1 MMEER
6 NATKKIIGEVL
17 AEIIED
23 VKNGRVNKVNIGLM
37 AYGSELGSEELLK
50 GAALAMQNDPSVN
63 VVPIGPK
70 VEGFEQMEWI
80 ETPACESD
88 ISKAME
94 DALDKGI
101 ISGAVALHYPFPLGV
116 TTIGKVLTPARSRPC
131 FIASSTGTSSSN
143 RMEAMVRNAIYGIAA
158 AKADGIA
165 APTVGILNL
174 DGSQTVLR
182 ALQKLSEGGYPITF
196 GSSMRKDGGAILRGN
211 DLLAGSVD
219 VCVTDTLTGNVLMKL
234 FSAWNTGGNY
244 EALGWGYGPSAGE
257 NWNKVVSIISRASG
271 APVVAGAITLNARC
285 AKNGLPAAVAEELKL
300 AKKAGDLRLQGEI
313 LIGLGWLT
321 IETGDFAETQ
331 INANKVLELVKIKP
345 DVLRYSQ
352 ALFLLAKIAMIQNT
366 LTSEYKALENILLI
380 ARYQDADPYAAQF
393 LIILAEICLAIGQPE
408 QAEVFAQEAKEI
420 AESCR
425 SKRVLCTSL
434 RFLGQ
439 ARLKQGDHQNGL
451 LWIDKSV
458 SLADQIQ
465 VPFEKGLSLRARAA
479 CQNDL
484 EKSIQDAQQAL
495 QLFEKIGSEYEA
507 LQTRNFLTKLNLKN
521 TGDQTIA

>member
-17 AEIIED
+17 AEIIEN

-182 ALQKLSEGGYPITF
+182 ALQKLSEGGYPIRF
-196 GSSMRKDGGAILRGN
+196 GASMRKEGGAIMRGN
-211 DLLAGSVD
+211 DLIAGSVD

-244 EALGWGYGPSAGE
+244 EALGWGYGPSTGE

-300 AKKAGDLRLQGEI
+300 AKKAGLEEI
-313 LIGLGWLT
+313 LASLQPKQTSSEEDVTVPPSEPTDEEIHGIDVLE
-321 IETGDFAETQ
+321 IEEAV
-331 INANKVLELVKIKP
+331 KVLWKAGIYAESSMGCTGPVIKMA
-345 DVLRYSQ
+345 S
-352 ALFLLAKIAMIQNT
+352 
-366 LTSEYKALENILLI
+366 
-380 ARYQDADPYAAQF
+380 AR
-393 LIILAEICLAIGQPE
+393 I
-408 QAEVFAQEAKEI
+408 EI
-420 AESCR
+420 A
-425 SKRVLCTSL
+425 KTVL
-434 RFLGQ
+434 
-439 ARLKQGDHQNGL
+439 KENGY
-451 LWIDKSV
+451 I
-458 SLADQIQ
+458 
-465 VPFEKGLSLRARAA
+465 
-479 CQNDL
+479 
-484 EKSIQDAQQAL
+484 
-495 QLFEKIGSEYEA
+495 
-507 LQTRNFLTKLNLKN
+507 
-521 TGDQTIA
+521 

>member
-1 MMEER
+1 MEER

-17 AEIIED
+17 AEIIEN

-182 ALQKLSEGGYPITF
+182 ALQKLSEGGYPIRF
-196 GSSMRKDGGAILRGN
+196 GASMRKEGGAIMRGN
-211 DLLAGSVD
+211 DLIAGSVD

-244 EALGWGYGPSAGE
+244 EALGWGYGPSTGE

-300 AKKAGDLRLQGEI
+300 AKKAGLEEI
-313 LIGLGWLT
+313 LASLQPKQTSSEEDVTVPPSEPTDEEIHGIDVLE
-321 IETGDFAETQ
+321 IEEAV
-331 INANKVLELVKIKP
+331 KVLWKAGIYAESSMGCTGPVIKMA
-345 DVLRYSQ
+345 S
-352 ALFLLAKIAMIQNT
+352 
-366 LTSEYKALENILLI
+366 
-380 ARYQDADPYAAQF
+380 AR
-393 LIILAEICLAIGQPE
+393 I
-408 QAEVFAQEAKEI
+408 EI
-420 AESCR
+420 A
-425 SKRVLCTSL
+425 KTVL
-434 RFLGQ
+434 
-439 ARLKQGDHQNGL
+439 KENGY
-451 LWIDKSV
+451 I
-458 SLADQIQ
+458 
-465 VPFEKGLSLRARAA
+465 
-479 CQNDL
+479 
-484 EKSIQDAQQAL
+484 
-495 QLFEKIGSEYEA
+495 
-507 LQTRNFLTKLNLKN
+507 
-521 TGDQTIA
+521 

>member
-1 MMEER
+1 MEER
-6 NATKKIIGEVL
+6 NATKKIIGEAL

-23 VKNGRVNKVNIGLM
+23 VKSGCVKKISIGLM

-94 DALDKGI
+94 DALEKGI

-116 TTIGKVLTPARSRPC
+116 ATIGKVLTPARAKPC

-143 RMEAMVRNAIYGIAA
+143 RVEAMVRNAIYGIAA

-165 APTVGILNL
+165 VPTVGILNL
-174 DGSQTVLR
+174 DGAQTVLR

-196 GSSMRKDGGAILRGN
+196 GASMRKEGGPILRGN

-234 FSAWNTGGNY
+234 FAAWNTGGNY
-244 EALGWGYGPSAGE
+244 EALGWGYGPSTGE

-285 AKNGLPAAVAEELKL
+285 AKNGLPAAVAGELKL
-300 AKKAGDLRLQGEI
+300 AKKAGLEEI
-313 LIGLGWLT
+313 LASLQPKQTSSEEEVATPPSEPTDEEIHG
-321 IETGDFAETQ
+321 ID
-331 INANKVLELVKIKP
+331 VLEIEEAV
-345 DVLRYSQ
+345 
-352 ALFLLAKIAMIQNT
+352 
-366 LTSEYKALENILLI
+366 KALWKAGI
-380 ARYQDADPYAAQF
+380 Y
-393 LIILAEICLAIGQPE
+393 
-408 QAEVFAQEAKEI
+408 
-420 AESCR
+420 AESSMGCTGPVIKMAAAR
-425 SKRVLCTSL
+425 IEKAKAVL
-434 RFLGQ
+434 
-439 ARLKQGDHQNGL
+439 KENGY
-451 LWIDKSV
+451 I
-458 SLADQIQ
+458 
-465 VPFEKGLSLRARAA
+465 
-479 CQNDL
+479 
-484 EKSIQDAQQAL
+484 
-495 QLFEKIGSEYEA
+495 
-507 LQTRNFLTKLNLKN
+507 
-521 TGDQTIA
+521 

>member
-1 MMEER
+1 MEER

-23 VKNGRVNKVNIGLM
+23 VKSGCVKKISIGLM

-116 TTIGKVLTPARSRPC
+116 TTIGKVLTPARAKPC

-143 RMEAMVRNAIYGIAA
+143 RVEAMVRNAIYGIAA

-165 APTVGILNL
+165 SPTVGILNL
-174 DGSQTVLR
+174 DGAQTVLR

-196 GSSMRKDGGAILRGN
+196 GSSMRKEGGAILRGN

-234 FSAWNTGGNY
+234 FAAWNTGGNY

-271 APVVAGAITLNARC
+271 APVVAGAIMLNARC

-300 AKKAGDLRLQGEI
+300 AKKAGLDEVIASLQPKQASSEEDVTSPPSEPTDEEI
-313 LIGLGWLT
+313 HGI
-321 IETGDFAETQ
+321 D
-331 INANKVLELVKIKP
+331 VLEIEDAVKI
-345 DVLRYSQ
+345 LW
-352 ALFLLAKIAMIQNT
+352 
-366 LTSEYKALENILLI
+366 KAGI
-380 ARYQDADPYAAQF
+380 Y
-393 LIILAEICLAIGQPE
+393 
-408 QAEVFAQEAKEI
+408 
-420 AESCR
+420 AESSMGCTGPVIKMAGAR
-425 SKRVLCTSL
+425 IEKAKAVL
-434 RFLGQ
+434 
-439 ARLKQGDHQNGL
+439 KENGY
-451 LWIDKSV
+451 I
-458 SLADQIQ
+458 
-465 VPFEKGLSLRARAA
+465 
-479 CQNDL
+479 
-484 EKSIQDAQQAL
+484 
-495 QLFEKIGSEYEA
+495 
-507 LQTRNFLTKLNLKN
+507 
-521 TGDQTIA
+521 

>member
-1 MMEER
+1 MEER

-23 VKNGRVNKVNIGLM
+23 VKSGCVKKISIGLM

-94 DALDKGI
+94 DALEKGI

-116 TTIGKVLTPARSRPC
+116 TTIGKVLTPARAKPC

-143 RMEAMVRNAIYGIAA
+143 RVEAMVRNAIYGIAA
-158 AKADGIA
+158 ARADGIVS
-165 APTVGILNL
+165 PNVGILNL
-174 DGSQTVLR
+174 DGAQTVLR

-196 GSSMRKDGGAILRGN
+196 GSSMRKEGGAILRGN

-234 FSAWNTGGNY
+234 FAAWNTGGNY

-300 AKKAGDLRLQGEI
+300 AKKAGLDEVIASLQPKQASSEEDVTSPPSEPTDEEI
-313 LIGLGWLT
+313 HGI
-321 IETGDFAETQ
+321 D
-331 INANKVLELVKIKP
+331 VLEIEDAVKI
-345 DVLRYSQ
+345 LW
-352 ALFLLAKIAMIQNT
+352 
-366 LTSEYKALENILLI
+366 KAGI
-380 ARYQDADPYAAQF
+380 Y
-393 LIILAEICLAIGQPE
+393 
-408 QAEVFAQEAKEI
+408 
-420 AESCR
+420 AESSMGCTGPVIKMAGAR
-425 SKRVLCTSL
+425 IEKAKAVL
-434 RFLGQ
+434 
-439 ARLKQGDHQNGL
+439 KENGY
-451 LWIDKSV
+451 I
-458 SLADQIQ
+458 
-465 VPFEKGLSLRARAA
+465 
-479 CQNDL
+479 
-484 EKSIQDAQQAL
+484 
-495 QLFEKIGSEYEA
+495 
-507 LQTRNFLTKLNLKN
+507 
-521 TGDQTIA
+521 

>member
-1 MMEER
+1 MEER

-23 VKNGRVNKVNIGLM
+23 VKSGCVKKVNIGLM

-50 GAALAMQNDPSVN
+50 GAALAMQNDSSVN

-70 VEGFEQMEWI
+70 AEGFEQMEWI

-116 TTIGKVLTPARSRPC
+116 TTIGKVLTPARAKPC

-143 RMEAMVRNAIYGIAA
+143 RVEAMVRNAIYGIAA
-158 AKADGIA
+158 ARADGIVS
-165 APTVGILNL
+165 PNVGILNL
-174 DGSQTVLR
+174 DGAQTVLR

-196 GSSMRKDGGAILRGN
+196 GSSMRKEGGAILRGN

-234 FSAWNTGGNY
+234 FAAWNTGGNY

-300 AKKAGDLRLQGEI
+300 AKKAGLDEVIASLQPKQASSEEDVTSPPSEPTDEEI
-313 LIGLGWLT
+313 HGI
-321 IETGDFAETQ
+321 D
-331 INANKVLELVKIKP
+331 VLEIEDAVKI
-345 DVLRYSQ
+345 LW
-352 ALFLLAKIAMIQNT
+352 
-366 LTSEYKALENILLI
+366 KAGI
-380 ARYQDADPYAAQF
+380 Y
-393 LIILAEICLAIGQPE
+393 
-408 QAEVFAQEAKEI
+408 
-420 AESCR
+420 AESSMGCTGPVIKMAGAR
-425 SKRVLCTSL
+425 IEKAKAVL
-434 RFLGQ
+434 
-439 ARLKQGDHQNGL
+439 KENGY
-451 LWIDKSV
+451 I
-458 SLADQIQ
+458 
-465 VPFEKGLSLRARAA
+465 
-479 CQNDL
+479 
-484 EKSIQDAQQAL
+484 
-495 QLFEKIGSEYEA
+495 
-507 LQTRNFLTKLNLKN
+507 
-521 TGDQTIA
+521 

>member
-1 MMEER
+1 MEER

-23 VKNGRVNKVNIGLM
+23 VKSGCVKKISIGLM

-94 DALDKGI
+94 DALEKGI

-116 TTIGKVLTPARSRPC
+116 ATIGKVLTPARAKPC

-143 RMEAMVRNAIYGIAA
+143 RVEAMVRNAIYGIAA

-165 APTVGILNL
+165 VPTVGILNL
-174 DGSQTVLR
+174 DGAQTVLR

-196 GSSMRKDGGAILRGN
+196 GASMRKEGGPILRGN
-211 DLLAGSVD
+211 DLLAGAVD

-234 FSAWNTGGNY
+234 FAAWNTGGNY
-244 EALGWGYGPSAGE
+244 EALGWGYGPSTGE

-285 AKNGLPAAVAEELKL
+285 AKNGLPAAVAGELKL
-300 AKKAGDLRLQGEI
+300 AKKAGLEEI
-313 LIGLGWLT
+313 LASLQPKQTSSEEEVATPPSEPTDEEIHG
-321 IETGDFAETQ
+321 ID
-331 INANKVLELVKIKP
+331 VLEIEEAV
-345 DVLRYSQ
+345 
-352 ALFLLAKIAMIQNT
+352 
-366 LTSEYKALENILLI
+366 KALWKAGI
-380 ARYQDADPYAAQF
+380 Y
-393 LIILAEICLAIGQPE
+393 
-408 QAEVFAQEAKEI
+408 
-420 AESCR
+420 AESSMGCTGPVIKMAAAR
-425 SKRVLCTSL
+425 IEKAKAVL
-434 RFLGQ
+434 
-439 ARLKQGDHQNGL
+439 KENGY
-451 LWIDKSV
+451 I
-458 SLADQIQ
+458 
-465 VPFEKGLSLRARAA
+465 
-479 CQNDL
+479 
-484 EKSIQDAQQAL
+484 
-495 QLFEKIGSEYEA
+495 
-507 LQTRNFLTKLNLKN
+507 
-521 TGDQTIA
+521 

>member
-1 MMEER
+1 MEER
-6 NATKKIIGEVL
+6 NSTKKIIGEVL

-23 VKNGRVNKVNIGLM
+23 VKNGCVKKVSIGLM
-37 AYGSELGSEELLK
+37 TYGSELGSEELLQ

-70 VEGFEQMEWI
+70 VEGFEQMDWI

-116 TTIGKVLTPARSRPC
+116 TTIGKVLTPARAKPC

-143 RMEAMVRNAIYGIAA
+143 RVEAMVRNAIYGIAA
-158 AKADGIA
+158 ARADGIVS
-165 APTVGILNL
+165 PNVGILNL
-174 DGSQTVLR
+174 DGAQTVLR

-196 GSSMRKDGGAILRGN
+196 GSSMRKEGGAILRGN

-234 FSAWNTGGNY
+234 FAAWNTGGNY

-300 AKKAGDLRLQGEI
+300 AKKAGLDEVIASLQPKQASSEEDVTSPPSEPTDEEI
-313 LIGLGWLT
+313 HGIDILE
-321 IETGDFAETQ
+321 IEDA
-331 INANKVLELVKIKP
+331 VK
-345 DVLRYSQ
+345 
-352 ALFLLAKIAMIQNT
+352 T
-366 LTSEYKALENILLI
+366 LWKAGI
-380 ARYQDADPYAAQF
+380 Y
-393 LIILAEICLAIGQPE
+393 
-408 QAEVFAQEAKEI
+408 
-420 AESCR
+420 AESSMGCTGPVIKMAGAR
-425 SKRVLCTSL
+425 IEKAKAVL
-434 RFLGQ
+434 
-439 ARLKQGDHQNGL
+439 KENGY
-451 LWIDKSV
+451 I
-458 SLADQIQ
+458 
-465 VPFEKGLSLRARAA
+465 
-479 CQNDL
+479 
-484 EKSIQDAQQAL
+484 
-495 QLFEKIGSEYEA
+495 
-507 LQTRNFLTKLNLKN
+507 
-521 TGDQTIA
+521 

>member
-1 MMEER
+1 MEER

-23 VKNGRVNKVNIGLM
+23 VKSGCVKKISIGLM

-116 TTIGKVLTPARSRPC
+116 TTIGKVLTPARAKPC

-143 RMEAMVRNAIYGIAA
+143 RVEAMVRNAIYGIAA
-158 AKADGIA
+158 ARADGIVS
-165 APTVGILNL
+165 PNVGILNL
-174 DGSQTVLR
+174 DGAQTVLR

-196 GSSMRKDGGAILRGN
+196 GSSMRKEGGAILRGN

-234 FSAWNTGGNY
+234 FAAWNTGGNY

-271 APVVAGAITLNARC
+271 APVVAGAIMLNARC

-300 AKKAGDLRLQGEI
+300 AKKAGLDEVIASLQPKQASSEEDVTSPPSEPTDEEI
-313 LIGLGWLT
+313 HGV
-321 IETGDFAETQ
+321 D
-331 INANKVLELVKIKP
+331 VLEIEDAVKI
-345 DVLRYSQ
+345 LW
-352 ALFLLAKIAMIQNT
+352 
-366 LTSEYKALENILLI
+366 KAGI
-380 ARYQDADPYAAQF
+380 Y
-393 LIILAEICLAIGQPE
+393 
-408 QAEVFAQEAKEI
+408 
-420 AESCR
+420 AESSMGCTGPVIKMAGAR
-425 SKRVLCTSL
+425 IEKAKAVL
-434 RFLGQ
+434 
-439 ARLKQGDHQNGL
+439 KENGY
-451 LWIDKSV
+451 I
-458 SLADQIQ
+458 
-465 VPFEKGLSLRARAA
+465 
-479 CQNDL
+479 
-484 EKSIQDAQQAL
+484 
-495 QLFEKIGSEYEA
+495 
-507 LQTRNFLTKLNLKN
+507 
-521 TGDQTIA
+521 

>member
-1 MMEER
+1 MEDR
-6 NATKKIIGEVL
+6 NSTKKIIGEVL

-23 VKNGRVNKVNIGLM
+23 VKNGCVKKVSIGLM

-50 GAALAMQNDPSVN
+50 GAALAMHNDPSVN

-94 DALDKGI
+94 DALEKGI
-101 ISGAVALHYPFPLGV
+101 ISGAVALHYPFPVGV
-116 TTIGKVLTPARSRPC
+116 TTIGKVLTPARSKPC

-143 RMEAMVRNAIYGIAA
+143 RVEAMVRNAIYGIAA

-165 APTVGILNL
+165 SPTVGILNL
-174 DGSQTVLR
+174 DGAQTVLR

-196 GSSMRKDGGAILRGN
+196 GSSMRKEGGAILRGN

-234 FSAWNTGGNY
+234 FAAWNTGGNY

-300 AKKAGDLRLQGEI
+300 AKKAGLDEVIASLQPKQASSEEDVTSPPSEPTDEEI
-313 LIGLGWLT
+313 HGI
-321 IETGDFAETQ
+321 D
-331 INANKVLELVKIKP
+331 VLEIEDAVKI
-345 DVLRYSQ
+345 LW
-352 ALFLLAKIAMIQNT
+352 
-366 LTSEYKALENILLI
+366 KAGI
-380 ARYQDADPYAAQF
+380 Y
-393 LIILAEICLAIGQPE
+393 
-408 QAEVFAQEAKEI
+408 
-420 AESCR
+420 AESSMGCTGPVIKMAGAR
-425 SKRVLCTSL
+425 IEKAKAVL
-434 RFLGQ
+434 
-439 ARLKQGDHQNGL
+439 KENGY
-451 LWIDKSV
+451 I
-458 SLADQIQ
+458 
-465 VPFEKGLSLRARAA
+465 
-479 CQNDL
+479 
-484 EKSIQDAQQAL
+484 
-495 QLFEKIGSEYEA
+495 
-507 LQTRNFLTKLNLKN
+507 
-521 TGDQTIA
+521 

>member
-1 MMEER
+1 MEER

-23 VKNGRVNKVNIGLM
+23 VKSGCVKKISIGLM

-116 TTIGKVLTPARSRPC
+116 TTIGKVLTPARAKPC

-143 RMEAMVRNAIYGIAA
+143 RVEAMVRNAIYGIAA

-165 APTVGILNL
+165 SPTVGILNL
-174 DGSQTVLR
+174 DGAQTVLR

-196 GSSMRKDGGAILRGN
+196 GSSMRKEGGAILRGN

-234 FSAWNTGGNY
+234 FAAWNTGGNY

-300 AKKAGDLRLQGEI
+300 AKKAGLDEVIASLQPKQASSEEDVTSPPSEPTDEEI
-313 LIGLGWLT
+313 HGV
-321 IETGDFAETQ
+321 D
-331 INANKVLELVKIKP
+331 VLEIEDAVKI
-345 DVLRYSQ
+345 LW
-352 ALFLLAKIAMIQNT
+352 
-366 LTSEYKALENILLI
+366 KAGI
-380 ARYQDADPYAAQF
+380 Y
-393 LIILAEICLAIGQPE
+393 
-408 QAEVFAQEAKEI
+408 
-420 AESCR
+420 AESSMGCTGPVIKMAGAR
-425 SKRVLCTSL
+425 IEKAKAVL
-434 RFLGQ
+434 
-439 ARLKQGDHQNGL
+439 KENGY
-451 LWIDKSV
+451 I
-458 SLADQIQ
+458 
-465 VPFEKGLSLRARAA
+465 
-479 CQNDL
+479 
-484 EKSIQDAQQAL
+484 
-495 QLFEKIGSEYEA
+495 
-507 LQTRNFLTKLNLKN
+507 
-521 TGDQTIA
+521 

>member
-1 MMEER
+1 MEER

-23 VKNGRVNKVNIGLM
+23 VKSGCVKKISIGLM

-50 GAALAMQNDPSVN
+50 GAALAMHNDPSVN

-116 TTIGKVLTPARSRPC
+116 TTIGKVLTPARAKPC

-143 RMEAMVRNAIYGIAA
+143 RVEAMVRNAIYGIAA
-158 AKADGIA
+158 ARADGIVS
-165 APTVGILNL
+165 PNVGILNL
-174 DGSQTVLR
+174 DGAQTVLR

-196 GSSMRKDGGAILRGN
+196 GSSMRKEGGAILRGN

-234 FSAWNTGGNY
+234 FAAWNTGGNY

-300 AKKAGDLRLQGEI
+300 AKKAGLDEVIASLQPKQASSEEDVTSPPSEPTDEEI
-313 LIGLGWLT
+313 HGI
-321 IETGDFAETQ
+321 D
-331 INANKVLELVKIKP
+331 VLEIEDAVKI
-345 DVLRYSQ
+345 LW
-352 ALFLLAKIAMIQNT
+352 
-366 LTSEYKALENILLI
+366 KAGI
-380 ARYQDADPYAAQF
+380 Y
-393 LIILAEICLAIGQPE
+393 
-408 QAEVFAQEAKEI
+408 
-420 AESCR
+420 AESSMGCTGPVIKMAGAR
-425 SKRVLCTSL
+425 IEKAKAVL
-434 RFLGQ
+434 
-439 ARLKQGDHQNGL
+439 KENGY
-451 LWIDKSV
+451 I
-458 SLADQIQ
+458 
-465 VPFEKGLSLRARAA
+465 
-479 CQNDL
+479 
-484 EKSIQDAQQAL
+484 
-495 QLFEKIGSEYEA
+495 
-507 LQTRNFLTKLNLKN
+507 
-521 TGDQTIA
+521 